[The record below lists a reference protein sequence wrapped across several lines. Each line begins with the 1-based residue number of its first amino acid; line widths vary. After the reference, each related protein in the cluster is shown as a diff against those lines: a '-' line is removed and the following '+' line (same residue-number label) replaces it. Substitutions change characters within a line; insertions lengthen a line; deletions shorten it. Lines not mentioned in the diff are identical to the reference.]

1 MDFSKAF
8 DSVNHSLLRAKLKQL
23 PLNPYIQTGTT
34 VFCMNDNSVFHLVTM
49 FVLGRQSTRERV
61 REVLAALVFLN
72 DLNIFHN
79 DVPVLFKY
87 ADDSTILAPVSS
99 NSDQSDRL
107 VELFL
112 NSGLERII

>member
-8 DSVNHSLLRAKLKQL
+8 DSVNHSLLSAKRKQL

-34 VFCMNDNSVFHLVTM
+34 VFCMNDNSASVFHLVTM
-49 FVLGRQSTRERV
+49 FVLGRQSTRERL

-79 DVPVLFKY
+79 DVPALFKY
-87 ADDSTILAPVSS
+87 ADDSSCK
-99 NSDQSDRL
+99 Q
-107 VELFL
+107 
-112 NSGLERII
+112 